1 MLTDTEITR
10 YRPFMDELGIDHD
23 LALYLHNA
31 MGLIVAEEIRRA
43 ERESDC
49 GKAADCEGAEEPD
62 DVQFGLKSLKKIYN
76 DAA

>member
-1 MLTDTEITR
+1 MLTDTEIAR
-10 YRPFMDELGIDHD
+10 YRPFMEELGIDHD

-43 ERESDC
+43 ERESDW
-49 GKAADCEGAEEPD
+49 GKAADCEGAEAPD
-62 DVQFGLKSLKKIYN
+62 EVQFDLKSLKKIYN